1 MDRLLHS
8 AKFLTMRAVQE
19 AALSE
24 MVYVQRLVSESDG
37 MGGWTETWQTAAVV
51 RGRIAPYLGEPGE
64 EVRGGALRAYGENV
78 VSLPQNTELLQND
91 RVQISGVQYDVR
103 AKLERS
109 QKTALRVI
117 VSKV

>member
-1 MDRLLHS
+1 MLTDAELAVLRATQEKAMPETVAILRL
-8 AKFLTMRAVQE
+8 TRT
-19 AALSE
+19 
-24 MVYVQRLVSESDG
+24 SDG
-37 MGGWTETWQTAAVV
+37 AGGWTETWQTVATV
-51 RGRIAPYLGEPGE
+51 RGRIAPYVGGPGE
-64 EVRGGALRAYGENV
+64 EVRGGALKAYGEYV
-78 VSLPQNTELLQND
+78 VTLPQNTDVLQTD